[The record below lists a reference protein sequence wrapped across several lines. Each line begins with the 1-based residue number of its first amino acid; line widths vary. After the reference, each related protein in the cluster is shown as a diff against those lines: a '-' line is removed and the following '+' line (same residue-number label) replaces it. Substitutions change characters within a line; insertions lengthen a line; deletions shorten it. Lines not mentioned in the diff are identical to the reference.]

1 MNPQLINRVVG
12 YFEYGQ
18 ALARFTR
25 FVTIASPGEV
35 KLADQI
41 ATESEECKVY
51 TNLSRRIEARPGPL
65 SELSDPTDKFYRT
78 GLAWLMA
85 LARLELAAMVAGF
98 SPDSDA
104 FAKGR
109 PSYLEVDAYRELLAD
124 AMRTHYWSLAR
135 DQSLRTMRRGITP
148 DQQAIAYLRRT
159 NLAIKFLVETR
170 NEQKGQLTT
179 AQQAELDTW
188 EEQLRDL
195 QSYLMFDI
203 LGLHDAVVLNKSS
216 PDNLYLHKCGTTR
229 EQILE
234 DIRSG
239 KAKVNGASAQALAQ
253 LEKELGGPV
262 PNSTKP
268 NSTGQNSPSATSQP
282 GKPGTPVVPTSKP
295 SAASPPGASQ
305 KR

>member
-25 FVTIASPGEV
+25 FVTIASPEEV
-35 KLADQI
+35 KLADLI
-41 ATESEECKVY
+41 ASDAEECKVY

-65 SELSDPTDKFYRT
+65 SERSDPKDTFERT
-78 GLAWLMA
+78 GLGWLMA
-85 LARLELAAMVAGF
+85 LARLELAAIVAGF

-109 PSYLEVDAYRELLAD
+109 PSDLEFDAYRELLED

-135 DQSLRTMRRGITP
+135 DQALRKMSRGITP

-170 NEQKGQLTT
+170 NELKGQLTT

-195 QSYLMFDI
+195 RSYLMFDV
-203 LGLHDAVVLNKSS
+203 LGLHDAIVFNKSS
-216 PDNLYLHKCGTTR
+216 PENLYLHKCGTTR

-239 KAKVNGASAQALAQ
+239 KATVNGADARALAQ

-262 PNSTKP
+262 PSSTKP
-268 NSTGQNSPSATSQP
+268 NSTGQNSPSATAQP

-295 SAASPPGASQ
+295 STASPPAVSP